1 MEPVLEGVSAYV
13 EVWSSNRTENYSKTF
28 AQQLLDMGAKVS
40 KTFNKQVT
48 HVVFKEGHLATW
60 RKAQK
65 TGVKLVSVLWVEK
78 CREAGAR
85 VDESLFPAI
94 YTNEGLPLLIKKHKC
109 MQPKDFIEKTPE
121 NDKRLQKKLDLMAK
135 ELDIQKTATETDIPV
150 LLFEDDGSLAYS
162 PTNKI
167 KDQCSAMEKRIKD
180 MKEKRENLSPTASQ
194 MSTLNSTQPGYGE
207 SLGVTSSASALLP
220 EEHISDSLNLSFDD
234 IWGNCKYKNQKPA
247 SAESDIYVSTPASE
261 HSLFSSSDQGNLTPK
276 SSNRKHLSK
285 KLILQ
290 RPLEDKLFAKRR
302 KSKVSPD
309 LNQCGEDTLTSALV
323 STKSSFLQEKDLS
336 HITLSQKIVQLEAAA
351 VTTGNQSDS
360 LVSNE
365 DSINMHLGDINIP
378 VDTRDCSLRYKI
390 RGKPK
395 REKYNMKLTT
405 LALCKRESENEFL
418 LAMTTRNKSSDI
430 EEASYEDFF
439 SPSNLKKSEMHVRH
453 FPLQVQ
459 QNSPS
464 APEVSCKRDFLSHK
478 QDRLF
483 EGSDKQCIALSNK
496 RKRTVE
502 TSGVSTESDCKLTE
516 FSESTVNVTLNCM
529 SGGVNTETAE
539 ALGSSPLNQLH
550 QNVQKI
556 TCRTSV
562 NSCPQAT
569 GKLLHSSE
577 NSKMQHDDALK
588 MLVQLNSEMDYH
600 VEGKQWLSETRLP
613 EENTVLMTSDSLKS
627 DKMGAVKPKEHP
639 LTFPDSANTE
649 KSTGEKKE
657 ILLKKCSPSIENKT
671 SVCEATDGSCEG
683 FNEKSKP
690 SGESKKTGRIKKPTR
705 TLVMTSMS
713 SEKQCAIIQVVN
725 KLGGFLFSDDVCETT
740 THVVTGSP
748 RRTLNVMLGIARGC
762 WIVCY
767 EWVLWSLECGH
778 WISEEPYELSANF
791 PAAPMLL
798 TLLFFPLNGF
808 QELSRY
814 GLHNPICRRQR
825 HLSSGKYQQDLFSSQ
840 PVMFI
845 SLASQPP
852 CDKLSKLVQLCGG
865 KICKT
870 LRQAKIYIGEYL
882 GKKQPEIKYLSE
894 KWILDS
900 VTQHR
905 ICPLENYMF
914 QQ

>member
-1 MEPVLEGVSAYV
+1 IFCSPGVSAYV

-78 CREAGAR
+78 CREAGAH

-109 MQPKDFIEKTPE
+109 MQPKDFVEKTPE
-121 NDKRLQKKLDLMAK
+121 NDKRLQKKLDQMAK
-135 ELDIQKTATETDIPV
+135 ELDIQKTATEIDIPI

-180 MKEKRENLSPTASQ
+180 MKEKRENLSPTGKESNL
-194 MSTLNSTQPGYGE
+194 MNS
-207 SLGVTSSASALLP
+207 LKK
-220 EEHISDSLNLSFDD
+220 HISDFLNSSFDD
-234 IWGNCKYKNQKPA
+234 IRGNDKYKNQKPA

-276 SSNRKHLSK
+276 SSNRKHLNK
-285 KLILQ
+285 KLISQ
-290 RPLEDKLFAKRR
+290 CPLEDELFAKKR
-302 KSKVSPD
+302 KSKVSPN
-309 LNQCGEDTLTSALV
+309 LNQSGEDTWTSASV
-323 STKSSFLQEKDLS
+323 STKIDK
-336 HITLSQKIVQLEAAA
+336 
-351 VTTGNQSDS
+351 
-360 LVSNE
+360 
-365 DSINMHLGDINIP
+365 NIP
-378 VDTRDCSLRYKI
+378 VDTRDCSVGYKI
-390 RGKPK
+390 RGKRK
-395 REKYNMKLTT
+395 REKCNMKLTT
-405 LALCKRESENEFL
+405 SALCKVGYENEFL
-418 LAMTTRNKSSDI
+418 LAMTTQNKSSDI

-439 SPSNLKKSEMHVRH
+439 SPSNLKKSEMQVRH

-459 QNSPS
+459 QKSPS

-483 EGSDKQCIALSNK
+483 EGSDKQCTALIKK
-496 RKRTVE
+496 RKRTVQ

-516 FSESTVNVTLNCM
+516 CSESTVSMTLNCM

-539 ALGSSPLNQLH
+539 ALGSCPLNQLR
-550 QNVQKI
+550 QNIQKI
-556 TCRTSV
+556 SCRTSV
-562 NSCPQAT
+562 NSCPPAT
-569 GKLLHSSE
+569 DKLIHSSE
-577 NSKMQHDDALK
+577 NSKMQHHDALK
-588 MLVQLNSEMDYH
+588 MLVQLNSKMDYH
-600 VEGKQWLSETRLP
+600 AEGKQCISETRLP
-613 EENTVLMTSDSLKS
+613 EENTVLMASDSLKS
-627 DKMGAVKPKEHP
+627 YKMGALEPKEHP
-639 LTFPDSANTE
+639 LTFPVSTPTE

-657 ILLKKCSPSIENKT
+657 ILLKKCSPILLIADSPPHLLCFARN
-671 SVCEATDGSCEG
+671 
-683 FNEKSKP
+683 
-690 SGESKKTGRIKKPTR
+690 
-705 TLVMTSMS
+705 
-713 SEKQCAIIQVVN
+713 QCAIIQVVN

-791 PAAPMLL
+791 PAAP
-798 TLLFFPLNGF
+798 
-808 QELSRY
+808 
-814 GLHNPICRRQR
+814 ICRLQR

-852 CDKLSKLVQLCGG
+852 CDKLSELVQLCGG

-870 LRQAKIYIGEYL
+870 LRQAKICIGEYL

-894 KWILDS
+894 KWILGK
-900 VTQHR
+900 
-905 ICPLENYMF
+905 I
-914 QQ
+914 

>member
-1 MEPVLEGVSAYV
+1 MEPILEEVGPLKDITSPILSLLGLYLELGVSAYV

-78 CREAGAR
+78 CREAGAHI
-85 VDESLFPAI
+85 DESLFPAI

-135 ELDIQKTATETDIPV
+135 ELDIQKTAT
-150 LLFEDDGSLAYS
+150 
-162 PTNKI
+162 
-167 KDQCSAMEKRIKD
+167 
-180 MKEKRENLSPTASQ
+180 ASQ
-194 MSTLNSTQPGYGE
+194 MSQISSLNSTQPGYGE

-220 EEHISDSLNLSFDD
+220 EEHISDSLNSSFDD

-261 HSLFSSSDQGNLTPK
+261 YSLLSSSDQGNLTPK
-276 SSNRKHLSK
+276 SSNRKHLNK

-290 RPLEDKLFAKRR
+290 HPLKGELFPKKR
-302 KSKVSPD
+302 KSEVSPN
-309 LNQCGEDTLTSALV
+309 LNQSGEDTLTSASV
-323 STKSSFLQEKDLS
+323 STKSSFLQEKGLS
-336 HITLSQKIVQLEAAA
+336 HITLSPEMVQLEAAA
-351 VTTGNQSDS
+351 VTTGNPSDS
-360 LVSNE
+360 LVSSE
-365 DSINMHLGDINIP
+365 DSINMPLVDINIP
-378 VDTRDCSLRYKI
+378 VDTRDCSVRYKI

-405 LALCKRESENEFL
+405 SSCKVGSENEFL
-418 LAMTTRNKSSDI
+418 VAMTTRNKSSDI
-430 EEASYEDFF
+430 EEASYDDFF
-439 SPSNLKKSEMHVRH
+439 SPSNLKKSEMQVRN

-459 QNSPS
+459 QKSPS
-464 APEVSCKRDFLSHK
+464 APEVTCKRDFLSHK

-483 EGSDKQCIALSNK
+483 EGSDKQCTALIKK
-496 RKRTVE
+496 RKRTVK
-502 TSGVSTESDCKLTE
+502 TSGVSTESGCKITE
-516 FSESTVNVTLNCM
+516 CSESTISVTLNCM
-529 SGGVNTETAE
+529 SGGVATETAE
-539 ALGSSPLNQLH
+539 ALGSSPLNKLP
-550 QNVQKI
+550 QNIQKI
-556 TCRTSV
+556 SCRTSV

-577 NSKMQHDDALK
+577 NSKMQHHDTLK
-588 MLVQLNSEMDYH
+588 MLGQLNSKTDYH
-600 VEGKQWLSETRLP
+600 VEGKQCLSKTRLP
-613 EENTVLMTSDSLKS
+613 EENTVLMAPDSLKS
-627 DKMGAVKPKEHP
+627 DKMGAVEPKEHP
-639 LTFPDSANTE
+639 LTFPDSTNTE

-657 ILLKKCSPSIENKT
+657 ILLKKCSPSIENEI
-671 SVCEATDGSCEG
+671 SVCEATDVSCEV
-683 FNEKSKP
+683 FNENKNKP

-791 PAAPMLL
+791 PAAP
-798 TLLFFPLNGF
+798 
-808 QELSRY
+808 
-814 GLHNPICRRQR
+814 ICRLQR
-825 HLSSGKYQQDLFSSQ
+825 HLSSGRYQQDLFSSQ

-852 CDKLSKLVQLCGG
+852 CDKLSELVQLCGG

>member
-1 MEPVLEGVSAYV
+1 MEPILQGVSAYV

-78 CREAGAR
+78 CREAGAH

-121 NDKRLQKKLDLMAK
+121 NDKRLQKKLDMMAK
-135 ELDIQKTATETDIPV
+135 ELDVQKTATETDIPI

-194 MSTLNSTQPGYGE
+194 MSQISTLNSTQPGYGE

-220 EEHISDSLNLSFDD
+220 EEHISDSLNSSFD

-276 SSNRKHLSK
+276 SSNRKHLNK

-290 RPLEDKLFAKRR
+290 RPLEDKLFAKER
-302 KSKVSPD
+302 KSKVSLN
-309 LNQCGEDTLTSALV
+309 LNQSGADTLTSALV

-336 HITLSQKIVQLEAAA
+336 HTTLSPKIVQLEAAA

-378 VDTRDCSLRYKI
+378 VDTRDCSVRYKI

-405 LALCKRESENEFL
+405 LALCKIGSENEFL

-483 EGSDKQCIALSNK
+483 EGSDKQCIAVSKK
-496 RKRTVE
+496 RKRTVK

-516 FSESTVNVTLNCM
+516 CSESTVSVTLNCT

-550 QNVQKI
+550 QNGQKI

-569 GKLLHSSE
+569 GKLLHSNE
-577 NSKMQHDDALK
+577 NSKMQHHDALK
-588 MLVQLNSEMDYH
+588 MFVQLNSEMDYH

-613 EENTVLMTSDSLKS
+613 EENTALMASDSLKS
-627 DKMGAVKPKEHP
+627 DKIGAVEPKEHP
-639 LTFPDSANTE
+639 LTFPDSTNTE
-649 KSTGEKKE
+649 KSTGKKKE
-657 ILLKKCSPSIENKT
+657 ILLKKCSPSIENET
-671 SVCEATDGSCEG
+671 SVCEATDGSCEV
-683 FNEKSKP
+683 FNENKNKP
-690 SGESKKTGRIKKPTR
+690 CGESKKTGRIKKPTR

-713 SEKQCAIIQVVN
+713 SEKQCAIIQVMN

-791 PAAPMLL
+791 PAAP
-798 TLLFFPLNGF
+798 
-808 QELSRY
+808 
-814 GLHNPICRRQR
+814 ICRLQR

-852 CDKLSKLVQLCGG
+852 CDKLRELVQLCGG

>member
-1 MEPVLEGVSAYV
+1 MAWYGIATLTSALLPPELGLQSADATLQLPRSEG
-13 EVWSSNRTENYSKTF
+13 SSTE
-28 AQQLLDMGAKVS
+28 
-40 KTFNKQVT
+40 
-48 HVVFKEGHLATW
+48 
-60 RKAQK
+60 
-65 TGVKLVSVLWVEK
+65 
-78 CREAGAR
+78 
-85 VDESLFPAI
+85 
-94 YTNEGLPLLIKKHKC
+94 HKC

-220 EEHISDSLNLSFDD
+220 EEHISDSLNLTFDD

-290 RPLEDKLFAKRR
+290 RPLEDKLFAKKR

-309 LNQCGEDTLTSALV
+309 LNQCGEDTLTSASV
-323 STKSSFLQEKDLS
+323 STKSSFLQEKDLR
-336 HITLSQKIVQLEAAA
+336 HIPLSQKIVELEAAA

-365 DSINMHLGDINIP
+365 DSINMHLGDTNIP
-378 VDTRDCSLRYKI
+378 VDTRDCSVRYKI

-405 LALCKRESENEFL
+405 LALCKRGSENKFL

-483 EGSDKQCIALSNK
+483 EGSDKQCVALSKK

-516 FSESTVNVTLNCM
+516 CSESTVSVTLNCT

-556 TCRTSV
+556 SCRTSV

-569 GKLLHSSE
+569 G
-577 NSKMQHDDALK
+577 
-588 MLVQLNSEMDYH
+588 
-600 VEGKQWLSETRLP
+600 
-613 EENTVLMTSDSLKS
+613 
-627 DKMGAVKPKEHP
+627 
-639 LTFPDSANTE
+639 
-649 KSTGEKKE
+649 
-657 ILLKKCSPSIENKT
+657 IENET
-671 SVCEATDGSCEG
+671 SVCEATDGSCEV
-683 FNEKSKP
+683 FNEKKNKP

-767 EWVLWSLECGH
+767 EWEAESKLIGQLTRDKPPPSEDPLSFVLSPLAGSGIQHQLRENGGEKSLKRWFVSSQNYDISHSCTPHDCSDIQFSGDAAFVMWRLHTGDSLGYCGL
-778 WISEEPYELSANF
+778 WNVDI
-791 PAAPMLL
+791 
-798 TLLFFPLNGF
+798 GF
-808 QELSRY
+808 QRN
-814 GLHNPICRRQR
+814 HTNCQPIF
-825 HLSSGKYQQDLFSSQ
+825 L
-840 PVMFI
+840 
-845 SLASQPP
+845 
-852 CDKLSKLVQLCGG
+852 QL
-865 KICKT
+865 
-870 LRQAKIYIGEYL
+870 L
-882 GKKQPEIKYLSE
+882 
-894 KWILDS
+894 
-900 VTQHR
+900 
-905 ICPLENYMF
+905 
-914 QQ
+914 

>member
-1 MEPVLEGVSAYV
+1 MEPILQGVSAYV

-78 CREAGAR
+78 CREAGAH

-121 NDKRLQKKLDLMAK
+121 NDKRLQKKLDMMAK
-135 ELDIQKTATETDIPV
+135 ELDVQKTATETDIPI

-194 MSTLNSTQPGYGE
+194 MSQISTLNSTQPGYGE

-220 EEHISDSLNLSFDD
+220 GI
-234 IWGNCKYKNQKPA
+234 
-247 SAESDIYVSTPASE
+247 
-261 HSLFSSSDQGNLTPK
+261 
-276 SSNRKHLSK
+276 
-285 KLILQ
+285 
-290 RPLEDKLFAKRR
+290 
-302 KSKVSPD
+302 
-309 LNQCGEDTLTSALV
+309 
-323 STKSSFLQEKDLS
+323 
-336 HITLSQKIVQLEAAA
+336 
-351 VTTGNQSDS
+351 
-360 LVSNE
+360 
-365 DSINMHLGDINIP
+365 
-378 VDTRDCSLRYKI
+378 
-390 RGKPK
+390 
-395 REKYNMKLTT
+395 
-405 LALCKRESENEFL
+405 ENE
-418 LAMTTRNKSSDI
+418 
-430 EEASYEDFF
+430 
-439 SPSNLKKSEMHVRH
+439 
-453 FPLQVQ
+453 
-459 QNSPS
+459 
-464 APEVSCKRDFLSHK
+464 
-478 QDRLF
+478 
-483 EGSDKQCIALSNK
+483 
-496 RKRTVE
+496 
-502 TSGVSTESDCKLTE
+502 
-516 FSESTVNVTLNCM
+516 
-529 SGGVNTETAE
+529 
-539 ALGSSPLNQLH
+539 
-550 QNVQKI
+550 
-556 TCRTSV
+556 
-562 NSCPQAT
+562 
-569 GKLLHSSE
+569 
-577 NSKMQHDDALK
+577 
-588 MLVQLNSEMDYH
+588 
-600 VEGKQWLSETRLP
+600 
-613 EENTVLMTSDSLKS
+613 
-627 DKMGAVKPKEHP
+627 
-639 LTFPDSANTE
+639 
-649 KSTGEKKE
+649 
-657 ILLKKCSPSIENKT
+657 T
-671 SVCEATDGSCEG
+671 SVCEATDGSCEV
-683 FNEKSKP
+683 FNENKNKP
-690 SGESKKTGRIKKPTR
+690 CGESKKTGRIKKPTR

-713 SEKQCAIIQVVN
+713 SEKQCAIIQVMN

-791 PAAPMLL
+791 PAAP
-798 TLLFFPLNGF
+798 
-808 QELSRY
+808 
-814 GLHNPICRRQR
+814 ICRLQR

-852 CDKLSKLVQLCGG
+852 CDKLRELVQLCGG

>member
-1 MEPVLEGVSAYV
+1 MEPILEGVSAYV

-78 CREAGAR
+78 CREAGTH

-109 MQPKDFIEKTPE
+109 MQPKDFVEKTPE

-194 MSTLNSTQPGYGE
+194 MSQISTINSTQPGYGE
-207 SLGVTSSASALLP
+207 PLGVTSSASALLP
-220 EEHISDSLNLSFDD
+220 EEHISESLNSSFDD

-261 HSLFSSSDQGNLTPK
+261 YSLFSSSDQVNLTPK
-276 SSNRKHLSK
+276 SSNRKHLNK
-285 KLILQ
+285 KIILQ
-290 RPLEDKLFAKRR
+290 CPLEGELFAKKR
-302 KSKVSPD
+302 KSEVSPN
-309 LNQCGEDTLTSALV
+309 LNQSGEDTLTSESV
-323 STKSSFLQEKDLS
+323 STKSSFLQEKGLS
-336 HITLSQKIVQLEAAA
+336 HITLSQKMDQLEAAA
-351 VTTGNQSDS
+351 VTTGNQPDS
-360 LVSNE
+360 LVSSE
-365 DSINMHLGDINIP
+365 DSINMHLVDINIP
-378 VDTRDCSLRYKI
+378 VDTRDCSVRYKI

-405 LALCKRESENEFL
+405 SSCKVGSENEFL

-430 EEASYEDFF
+430 EEASYDDFF
-439 SPSNLKKSEMHVRH
+439 SPSNLKKSEMQVRH

-459 QNSPS
+459 QKSPS
-464 APEVSCKRDFLSHK
+464 AREVSCKRDFLSHK

-483 EGSDKQCIALSNK
+483 EGSDKQCTALIKK
-496 RKRTVE
+496 RKRTVK
-502 TSGVSTESDCKLTE
+502 TSGVSTESDCKLPE
-516 FSESTVNVTLNCM
+516 CSESTISVTLNCM

-539 ALGSSPLNQLH
+539 ALGSSPLNKLH
-550 QNVQKI
+550 QNIQKI
-556 TCRTSV
+556 SCRTSV

-569 GKLLHSSE
+569 G
-577 NSKMQHDDALK
+577 
-588 MLVQLNSEMDYH
+588 
-600 VEGKQWLSETRLP
+600 
-613 EENTVLMTSDSLKS
+613 
-627 DKMGAVKPKEHP
+627 
-639 LTFPDSANTE
+639 
-649 KSTGEKKE
+649 
-657 ILLKKCSPSIENKT
+657 IENEI
-671 SVCEATDGSCEG
+671 SVCEASNGSCEV
-683 FNEKSKP
+683 FNENKNKP

-791 PAAPMLL
+791 PAAPQTFICPPPSSKNMS
-798 TLLFFPLNGF
+798 FSP
-808 QELSRY
+808 SAV
-814 GLHNPICRRQR
+814 HKICRLQR

-852 CDKLSKLVQLCGG
+852 CDKLSELVQLCGG

>member
-1 MEPVLEGVSAYV
+1 MLIHSFCSPGVSAYV

-78 CREAGAR
+78 CREAGTH

-109 MQPKDFIEKTPE
+109 MQPKDFVEKTPE

-194 MSTLNSTQPGYGE
+194 MSQISTINSTQPGYGE
-207 SLGVTSSASALLP
+207 PLGVTSSASALLP
-220 EEHISDSLNLSFDD
+220 EEHISESLNSSFDD

-261 HSLFSSSDQGNLTPK
+261 YSLFSSSDQVNLTPK
-276 SSNRKHLSK
+276 SSNRKHLNK
-285 KLILQ
+285 KIILQ
-290 RPLEDKLFAKRR
+290 CPLEGELFAKKR
-302 KSKVSPD
+302 KSEVSPN
-309 LNQCGEDTLTSALV
+309 LNQSGEDTLTSESV
-323 STKSSFLQEKDLS
+323 STKSSFLQEKGLS
-336 HITLSQKIVQLEAAA
+336 HITLSQKMVQLEAAA

-360 LVSNE
+360 LVSSE
-365 DSINMHLGDINIP
+365 DSINMHLVDINIP
-378 VDTRDCSLRYKI
+378 FDTRDCSVRYKI

-405 LALCKRESENEFL
+405 SSCKVGSENEFL

-430 EEASYEDFF
+430 EEASYDDFF
-439 SPSNLKKSEMHVRH
+439 SPSNLKKSEMQVRH

-459 QNSPS
+459 QKSPS
-464 APEVSCKRDFLSHK
+464 ALEVSCKRDFLSHK

-483 EGSDKQCIALSNK
+483 EGSDKQCTALIKK
-496 RKRTVE
+496 RKRTVK

-516 FSESTVNVTLNCM
+516 CSESTISVTLNCM

-539 ALGSSPLNQLH
+539 ALGSSPLNKLH
-550 QNVQKI
+550 QNIQKI
-556 TCRTSV
+556 SCRTSV
-562 NSCPQAT
+562 NSSPQAT
-569 GKLLHSSE
+569 G
-577 NSKMQHDDALK
+577 
-588 MLVQLNSEMDYH
+588 
-600 VEGKQWLSETRLP
+600 
-613 EENTVLMTSDSLKS
+613 
-627 DKMGAVKPKEHP
+627 
-639 LTFPDSANTE
+639 
-649 KSTGEKKE
+649 
-657 ILLKKCSPSIENKT
+657 IENEI
-671 SVCEATDGSCEG
+671 SVCEASNGSCEV
-683 FNEKSKP
+683 FNENKNKP
-690 SGESKKTGRIKKPTR
+690 NGESKKTGRIKKPTR

-791 PAAPMLL
+791 PAAP
-798 TLLFFPLNGF
+798 
-808 QELSRY
+808 
-814 GLHNPICRRQR
+814 ICRLQR

-852 CDKLSKLVQLCGG
+852 CDKLSELVQLCGG

>member
-1 MEPVLEGVSAYV
+1 MEPILEGVSAYV

-78 CREAGAR
+78 CREAGAHI
-85 VDESLFPAI
+85 DESLFPAI

-135 ELDIQKTATETDIPV
+135 ELDIQKTAT
-150 LLFEDDGSLAYS
+150 
-162 PTNKI
+162 
-167 KDQCSAMEKRIKD
+167 
-180 MKEKRENLSPTASQ
+180 ASQ
-194 MSTLNSTQPGYGE
+194 MSQISSLNSTQPGYGE

-220 EEHISDSLNLSFDD
+220 EEHISDSLNSSFDD

-261 HSLFSSSDQGNLTPK
+261 YSLLSSSDQGNLTPK
-276 SSNRKHLSK
+276 SSNRKHLNK

-290 RPLEDKLFAKRR
+290 HPLKGELFPKKR
-302 KSKVSPD
+302 KSEVSPN
-309 LNQCGEDTLTSALV
+309 LNQSGEDTLTSASV
-323 STKSSFLQEKDLS
+323 STKSSFLQEKGLS
-336 HITLSQKIVQLEAAA
+336 HITLSPEMVQLEAAA
-351 VTTGNQSDS
+351 VTTGNPSDS
-360 LVSNE
+360 LVSSE
-365 DSINMHLGDINIP
+365 DSINMPLVDINIP
-378 VDTRDCSLRYKI
+378 VDTRDCSVRYKI

-405 LALCKRESENEFL
+405 SSCKVGSENEFL
-418 LAMTTRNKSSDI
+418 VAMTTRNKSSDI
-430 EEASYEDFF
+430 EEASYDDFF
-439 SPSNLKKSEMHVRH
+439 SPSNLKKSEMQVRN

-459 QNSPS
+459 QKSPS
-464 APEVSCKRDFLSHK
+464 APEVTCKRDFLSHK

-483 EGSDKQCIALSNK
+483 EGSDKQCTALIKK
-496 RKRTVE
+496 RKRTVK
-502 TSGVSTESDCKLTE
+502 TSGVSTESGCKITE
-516 FSESTVNVTLNCM
+516 CSESTISVTLNCM
-529 SGGVNTETAE
+529 SGGVATETAE
-539 ALGSSPLNQLH
+539 ALGSSPLNKLP
-550 QNVQKI
+550 QNIQKI
-556 TCRTSV
+556 SCRTSV

-577 NSKMQHDDALK
+577 NSKMQHHDTLK
-588 MLVQLNSEMDYH
+588 MLGQLNSKTDYH
-600 VEGKQWLSETRLP
+600 VEGKQCLSKTRLP
-613 EENTVLMTSDSLKS
+613 EENTVLMAPDSLKS
-627 DKMGAVKPKEHP
+627 DKMGAVEPKEHP
-639 LTFPDSANTE
+639 LTFPDSTNTE

-657 ILLKKCSPSIENKT
+657 ILLKKCSPSIENEI
-671 SVCEATDGSCEG
+671 SVCEATDVSCEV
-683 FNEKSKP
+683 FNENKNKP

-791 PAAPMLL
+791 PAAP
-798 TLLFFPLNGF
+798 
-808 QELSRY
+808 
-814 GLHNPICRRQR
+814 ICRLQR
-825 HLSSGKYQQDLFSSQ
+825 HLSSGRYQQDLFSSQ

-852 CDKLSKLVQLCGG
+852 CDKLSELVQLCGG

>member
-1 MEPVLEGVSAYV
+1 MEPILQGVSAYV

-78 CREAGAR
+78 CREAGAH

-121 NDKRLQKKLDLMAK
+121 NDKRLQKKLDMMAK
-135 ELDIQKTATETDIPV
+135 ELDVQKTATETDIPI

-194 MSTLNSTQPGYGE
+194 MSQISTLNSTQPGYGE

-220 EEHISDSLNLSFDD
+220 EEHISDSLNSSFD

-276 SSNRKHLSK
+276 SSNRKHLNK

-290 RPLEDKLFAKRR
+290 RPLEDKLFAKER
-302 KSKVSPD
+302 KSKVSLN
-309 LNQCGEDTLTSALV
+309 LNQSGADTLTSALV

-336 HITLSQKIVQLEAAA
+336 HTTLSPKIVQLEAAA
-351 VTTGNQSDS
+351 VTTG
-360 LVSNE
+360 
-365 DSINMHLGDINIP
+365 I
-378 VDTRDCSLRYKI
+378 
-390 RGKPK
+390 
-395 REKYNMKLTT
+395 
-405 LALCKRESENEFL
+405 ENE
-418 LAMTTRNKSSDI
+418 
-430 EEASYEDFF
+430 
-439 SPSNLKKSEMHVRH
+439 
-453 FPLQVQ
+453 
-459 QNSPS
+459 
-464 APEVSCKRDFLSHK
+464 
-478 QDRLF
+478 
-483 EGSDKQCIALSNK
+483 
-496 RKRTVE
+496 
-502 TSGVSTESDCKLTE
+502 
-516 FSESTVNVTLNCM
+516 
-529 SGGVNTETAE
+529 
-539 ALGSSPLNQLH
+539 
-550 QNVQKI
+550 
-556 TCRTSV
+556 
-562 NSCPQAT
+562 
-569 GKLLHSSE
+569 
-577 NSKMQHDDALK
+577 
-588 MLVQLNSEMDYH
+588 
-600 VEGKQWLSETRLP
+600 
-613 EENTVLMTSDSLKS
+613 
-627 DKMGAVKPKEHP
+627 
-639 LTFPDSANTE
+639 
-649 KSTGEKKE
+649 
-657 ILLKKCSPSIENKT
+657 T
-671 SVCEATDGSCEG
+671 SVCEATDGSCEV
-683 FNEKSKP
+683 FNENKNKP
-690 SGESKKTGRIKKPTR
+690 CGESKKTGRIKKPTR

-713 SEKQCAIIQVVN
+713 SEKQCAIIQVMN

-791 PAAPMLL
+791 PAAP
-798 TLLFFPLNGF
+798 
-808 QELSRY
+808 
-814 GLHNPICRRQR
+814 ICRLQR

-852 CDKLSKLVQLCGG
+852 CDKLRELVQLCGG

>member
-1 MEPVLEGVSAYV
+1 MEPILQGVSAYV

-78 CREAGAR
+78 CREAGAH

-121 NDKRLQKKLDLMAK
+121 NDKRLQKKLDMMAK
-135 ELDIQKTATETDIPV
+135 ELDVQKTATETDIPI

-194 MSTLNSTQPGYGE
+194 MSQISTLNSTQPGYGE

-220 EEHISDSLNLSFDD
+220 EEHISDSLNSSFD

-276 SSNRKHLSK
+276 SSNRKHLNK

-290 RPLEDKLFAKRR
+290 RPLEDKLFAKER
-302 KSKVSPD
+302 KSKVSLN
-309 LNQCGEDTLTSALV
+309 LNQSGADTLTSALV

-336 HITLSQKIVQLEAAA
+336 HTTLSPKIVQLEAAA

-378 VDTRDCSLRYKI
+378 VDTRDCSVRYKI

-405 LALCKRESENEFL
+405 LALCKIGSENEFL

-483 EGSDKQCIALSNK
+483 EGSDKQCIAVSKK
-496 RKRTVE
+496 RKRTVK

-516 FSESTVNVTLNCM
+516 CSESTVSVTLNCT

-550 QNVQKI
+550 QNGQKI

-569 GKLLHSSE
+569 G
-577 NSKMQHDDALK
+577 
-588 MLVQLNSEMDYH
+588 
-600 VEGKQWLSETRLP
+600 
-613 EENTVLMTSDSLKS
+613 
-627 DKMGAVKPKEHP
+627 
-639 LTFPDSANTE
+639 
-649 KSTGEKKE
+649 
-657 ILLKKCSPSIENKT
+657 IENET
-671 SVCEATDGSCEG
+671 SVCEATDGSCEV
-683 FNEKSKP
+683 FNENKNKP
-690 SGESKKTGRIKKPTR
+690 CGESKKTGRIKKPTR

-713 SEKQCAIIQVVN
+713 SEKQCAIIQVMN

-791 PAAPMLL
+791 PAAP
-798 TLLFFPLNGF
+798 
-808 QELSRY
+808 
-814 GLHNPICRRQR
+814 ICRLQR

-852 CDKLSKLVQLCGG
+852 CDKLRELVQLCGG

>member
-1 MEPVLEGVSAYV
+1 MEPILEGVSAYV

-247 SAESDIYVSTPASE
+247 SAESDIYVSTP
-261 HSLFSSSDQGNLTPK
+261 SSSDQGNLTPK

-309 LNQCGEDTLTSALV
+309 LNQCGEDTLTSASV

-405 LALCKRESENEFL
+405 LALCKRGSENEFL

-478 QDRLF
+478 QDKLF

-516 FSESTVNVTLNCM
+516 CSESTVNVSLNCM

-569 GKLLHSSE
+569 GKLLNSSE

-588 MLVQLNSEMDYH
+588 MLVQLNSERDYH

-649 KSTGEKKE
+649 KSTGEKEE

-671 SVCEATDGSCEG
+671 SVCEATDGSCEV

-791 PAAPMLL
+791 PAAPV
-798 TLLFFPLNGF
+798 
-808 QELSRY
+808 S
-814 GLHNPICRRQR
+814 
-825 HLSSGKYQQDLFSSQ
+825 
-840 PVMFI
+840 
-845 SLASQPP
+845 
-852 CDKLSKLVQLCGG
+852 
-865 KICKT
+865 
-870 LRQAKIYIGEYL
+870 
-882 GKKQPEIKYLSE
+882 
-894 KWILDS
+894 
-900 VTQHR
+900 
-905 ICPLENYMF
+905 
-914 QQ
+914 